1 MLDLINP
8 GNFDFFARYL
18 LAGLIIIWIRS
29 NYLLA
34 RRPPLTEMVA
44 EAVIFSLLN
53 QLLFLT
59 LAALLPTIALPP
71 RGTFFLEVLVL
82 PVLLG
87 LLLGVSLSRGW
98 FNAAFRRLSIPV
110 QPVSRAYDFAFAAQ
124 DAESFAILT
133 YSDGTEIFGYFGD
146 NSFTATGVDHSDIY
160 LERLYEVAVD
170 GRWTE
175 RHPARGAWAS
185 LTDLRSIEFLGSER
199 TDDDK
204 TPAA

>member
-1 MLDLINP
+1 MIDLINP

-29 NYLLA
+29 NYLVA
-34 RRPPLTEMVA
+34 KRPPLTEMVA

-59 LAALLPTIALPP
+59 LSALLPAIPLPA
-71 RGTFFLEVLVL
+71 RSAFFIEVLVQ
-82 PVLLG
+82 PVALG
-87 LLLGVSLSRGW
+87 LFLGVSLARGW
-98 FNAAFRRLSIPV
+98 FDAAFRRLSIPV
-110 QPVSRAYDFAFAAQ
+110 QPVSHAYAFAFAAQ
-124 DAESFAILT
+124 DAESFVILT

-146 NSFTATGVDHSDIY
+146 NSFTAKGVDHSDIY
-160 LERLYEVAVD
+160 LERLYEVGQD

-175 RHPARGAWAS
+175 RQPPRGAWAS

-199 TDDDK
+199 TRDDK
-204 TPAA
+204 TAAT

>member
-71 RGTFFLEVLVL
+71 RGTFFLEVLEI
-82 PVLLG
+82 G
-87 LLLGVSLSRGW
+87 
-98 FNAAFRRLSIPV
+98 
-110 QPVSRAYDFAFAAQ
+110 RAH
-124 DAESFAILT
+124 
-133 YSDGTEIFGYFGD
+133 
-146 NSFTATGVDHSDIY
+146 V
-160 LERLYEVAVD
+160 
-170 GRWTE
+170 
-175 RHPARGAWAS
+175 
-185 LTDLRSIEFLGSER
+185 
-199 TDDDK
+199 
-204 TPAA
+204 